1 MTTFWLAAMA
11 MAALALAFIALP
23 VLRNRQQNAIDRD
36 QLNTAVIREQ
46 LIELKADM
54 AAGKLDADA
63 YAAARHDLERE
74 LLDAVNHEEQD
85 DTPRSRSGRWVLAVL
100 LPAVPLLAVA
110 LYQQLGAGDLS
121 SQPPP
126 ARTAQTQSNNGM
138 PEHDIN
144 RTLEL
149 LEQRL
154 QEEPER
160 VEGWMLLG
168 RSYTSLRRYD
178 EAVAAYEQAR
188 KYGGDSPE
196 LLIDY
201 ADTLIAANGGDFND
215 ESGAMLQQALALQP
229 DNPKGLWL
237 IGHWYYQRGDYH
249 EARSSWQRVATQIQ
263 PGSENALVL
272 QKQIQLASAKLG
284 ETESAEPAKTEDTGT
299 GKASIQVTV
308 SLDPALADST
318 APDDTLFVFARAVSG
333 PRMPLAIVRKQ
344 VRDLP
349 VTVTLDDSMAMTPA
363 MVLSRF
369 PQVSVGARISKTGQA
384 IAAPGDL
391 QGMQSPVPTQETPD
405 TVKVVINE
413 RVGSQP
419 ARSSP

>member
-1 MTTFWLAAMA
+1 MTTFWLLASAMS
-11 MAALALAFIALP
+11 ALALAFIAMPL
-23 VLRNRQQNAIDRD
+23 LRNRQHSAIEGD

-46 LIELKADM
+46 LNELKADM
-54 AAGKLDADA
+54 DAGKLDADA

-74 LLDAVNHEEQD
+74 LLDTVGDAGHEH
-85 DTPRSRSGRWVLAVL
+85 TTLRSGRWMLAVL

-110 LYQQLGAGDLS
+110 LYQQLGAGDLA

-126 ARTAQTQSNNGM
+126 ARTAQTQSNSGM

-149 LEQRL
+149 LAQRL
-154 QEEPER
+154 REEPDHAD
-160 VEGWMLLG
+160 GWMLLG
-168 RSYTSLRRYD
+168 RSYTSLQRYD

-201 ADTLIAANGGDFND
+201 ADTLIAAKGGGFSD
-215 ESGAMLQQALALQP
+215 EAGAMLQQALAQQP

-237 IGHWYYQRGDYH
+237 IGHWHYQRGDYR
-249 EARSSWQRVATQIQ
+249 EARSSWQRVVTQVQ
-263 PGSENALVL
+263 PGSENAVVL
-272 QKQIQLASAKLG
+272 QQQIQLASAKLG
-284 ETESAEPAKTEDTGT
+284 ETAPPEPAPTTGSNT

-308 SLDPALADST
+308 TLDPALRDSA

-391 QGMQSPVPTQETPD
+391 QGMQSPVPTNKTPD
-405 TVKVVINE
+405 TVNVIINE
-413 RVGSQP
+413 RVGS
-419 ARSSP
+419 

>member
-1 MTTFWLAAMA
+1 MTTFWLLASAMS
-11 MAALALAFIALP
+11 ALALAFIAMPL
-23 VLRNRQQNAIDRD
+23 LRNRHHSAIEGD

-46 LIELKADM
+46 LNELKADM
-54 AAGKLDADA
+54 DAGKLDADA

-74 LLDAVNHEEQD
+74 LLDTLGDAGQEH
-85 DTPRSRSGRWVLAVL
+85 TTSRSGRWMLAVL

-110 LYQQLGAGDLS
+110 LYQQLGAGDLA

-126 ARTAQTQSNNGM
+126 ARTAQTQSNSGM

-149 LEQRL
+149 LAQRL
-154 QEEPER
+154 REEPDHAD
-160 VEGWMLLG
+160 GWMLLG
-168 RSYTSLRRYD
+168 RSYTSLQRYD

-201 ADTLIAANGGDFND
+201 ADTLIAAKGGDFSD
-215 ESGAMLQQALALQP
+215 ETGAMLQQALAQQP

-237 IGHWYYQRGDYH
+237 IGHWHYQRGDYR
-249 EARSSWQRVATQIQ
+249 EARSSWQRVATQVQ
-263 PGSENALVL
+263 PGSENAIVL
-272 QKQIQLASAKLG
+272 QQQIQLASAKLG
-284 ETESAEPAKTEDTGT
+284 ETAPPEPAPAADTGT
-299 GKASIQVTV
+299 DKASIQVSV
-308 SLDPALADST
+308 SLDPALRDSA
-318 APDDTLFVFARAVSG
+318 APDDTLFIFARAVSG

-391 QGMQSPVPTQETPD
+391 QGMQSPVPTNKTPD
-405 TVKVVINE
+405 TVNIIINE
-413 RVGSQP
+413 RVGS
-419 ARSSP
+419 